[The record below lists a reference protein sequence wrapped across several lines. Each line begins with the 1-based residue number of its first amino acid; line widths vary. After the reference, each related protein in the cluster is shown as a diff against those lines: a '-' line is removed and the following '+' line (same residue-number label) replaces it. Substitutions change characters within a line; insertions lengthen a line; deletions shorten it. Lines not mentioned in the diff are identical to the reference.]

1 MSGGGPVN
9 FHFWQAL
16 HGVADAAHSLILSS
30 KRRMDGIHPSVRM
43 FPETIVSRVHLEM
56 VFTLRA
62 CIWDLEDESKAVLM
76 FKILSPFKI
85 LKKKASFTNKF
96 CFFFSFHSFF
106 FFLFSFFF
114 FLFGFYLEEMGC
126 FLWHKDRN
134 LRPSWNT
141 SERFLICK
149 EPLLIA
155 E

>member
-1 MSGGGPVN
+1 
-9 FHFWQAL
+9 
-16 HGVADAAHSLILSS
+16 
-30 KRRMDGIHPSVRM
+30 MDGIHPSVRM

-114 FLFGFYLEEMGC
+114 SF
-126 FLWHKDRN
+126 W
-134 LRPSWNT
+134 
-141 SERFLICK
+141 
-149 EPLLIA
+149 LLS
-155 E
+155 